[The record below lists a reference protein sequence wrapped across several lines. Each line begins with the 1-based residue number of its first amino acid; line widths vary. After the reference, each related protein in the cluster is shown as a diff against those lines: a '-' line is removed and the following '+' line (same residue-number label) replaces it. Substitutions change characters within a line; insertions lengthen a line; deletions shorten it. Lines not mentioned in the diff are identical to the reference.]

1 MSDLAVL
8 IAATEL
14 QPLLTPRLWEE
25 GLECLTFTEAEA
37 LPALQAIT
45 SRRPGLV
52 VLERSFAAT
61 PRGRAL
67 INRIKA
73 DSSLAHVTIREQ
85 AVDDE
90 GTSEPADAPP
100 TPTETLPTP
109 PAELDFSGT
118 RRAPRYAIAGSM
130 EILVDGKPG
139 SLVNLSLVGAQLVT
153 NASLKP
159 HQRVRVSLSDT
170 EGTLRC
176 VATVVWA
183 SFEMP
188 KDSGP
193 RYRVGLDFINSNPAA
208 LESYIG
214 RHRRRE

>member
-1 MSDLAVL
+1 MSRVL
-8 IAATEL
+8 
-14 QPLLTPRLWEE
+14 EE
-25 GLECLTFTEAEA
+25 GLECVTFTETEA
-37 LPALQAIT
+37 LPALRTIT

-52 VLERSFAAT
+52 VLERGFAAT
-61 PRGRAL
+61 PRGKAL
-67 INRIKA
+67 FNRIKA
-73 DSSLAHVTIREQ
+73 DPSLANVAIRL
-85 AVDDE
+85 ASIDDE
-90 GTSEPADAPP
+90 GATLPAEA
-100 TPTETLPTP
+100 TTAPTETLPTP

-118 RRAPRYAIAGSM
+118 RRAPRHAINGSM

-153 NASLKP
+153 TASLKP
-159 HQRVRVSLSDT
+159 HQRVRVSLSDS

-193 RYRVGLDFINSNPAA
+193 RYRVGLDFINPNTAA
-208 LESYIG
+208 LEAYIG
-214 RHRRRE
+214 RHTRHGA